1 MFTLNGIPYLQHTSE
16 VAKLLEKFWKEQLSE
31 CHVSLSVPETIE
43 FTNNAVL
50 TFYYVPEQIEDAQL
64 NTKLLE
70 FAKNHDTLTM
80 EKSIIHPYLIQ
91 EFTEPAF
98 CYTYTVK
105 EGMLTQ
111 DISDFYVFH
120 PLGLE
125 GVRWLEKLEKDID
138 KYIDDVLTDK
148 RPTDINSYTGFPDKE
163 DSKMIDEFLTEEN
176 PDYAYYGITEDI
188 LIGYMKEV
196 CAKAKTDDTLKRE
209 ILEKAW
215 DSFHPSCIFFK
226 DFFES
231 ICEHIDFPQKL
242 KELEDKEV
250 ER

>member
-1 MFTLNGIPYLQHTSE
+1 MFTLNGITYLKHKSE
-16 VAKLLEKFWKEQLSE
+16 VEKLLEKFYKEQLSG
-31 CHVSLSVPETIE
+31 CHISLSVPETIE

-98 CYTYTVK
+98 CYTYMVK

-111 DISDFYVFH
+111 DISDFYAFH
-120 PLGLE
+120 PLHLE
-125 GVRWLEKLEKDID
+125 GVRWLEKLEKDIN
-138 KYIDDVLTDK
+138 KHIDIVLTDK
-148 RPTDINSYTGFPDKE
+148 SFPNKA
-163 DSKMIDEFLTEEN
+163 DSEMIDEFLLEEN
-176 PDYAYYGITEDI
+176 DYGYFGITEDI

-209 ILEKAW
+209 ILENAF
-215 DSFHPSCIFFK
+215 DYFSPSCIFFQN
-226 DFFES
+226 FFES
-231 ICEHIDFPQKL
+231 VCEHIDFPQKI
-242 KELEDKEV
+242 KEFEDKET